1 MIDKN
6 TFRSVFA
13 DFDAEII
20 NQIISIYKNEHPIK
34 FRDIDT
40 SFRNRDFNNL
50 RSIAHGLKGVL
61 SQFFAS
67 EAQQQAKELE
77 FYSRELAEYYSDK
90 PGLEL
95 EDEHEKRLKQLIETL
110 KNSSLLV
117 IEDLK
122 EIQTEYK

>member
-20 NQIISIYKNEHPIK
+20 NQIITIYKNEHPIK

-67 EAQQQAKELE
+67 EAQQQAKDLE
-77 FYSRELAEYYSDK
+77 FFARELAEYYNDK
-90 PGLEL
+90 PGLEM
-95 EDEHEKRLKQLIETL
+95 EDEHEERLEHLIETL
-110 KNSSLLV
+110 RNSSLIV

-122 EIQTEYK
+122 DIQAEYK

>member
-1 MIDKN
+1 MIDKD

-34 FRDIDT
+34 FRDIEA
-40 SFRNRDFNNL
+40 SFQNRDFNNL

-67 EAQQQAKELE
+67 EAQQQAKDLE
-77 FYSRELAEYYSDK
+77 FFARELAEYYSNK
-90 PGLEL
+90 PGVDL
-95 EDEHEKRLKQLIETL
+95 EDEHKMRLENLIETL
-110 KNSSLLV
+110 RNSSLVV
-117 IEDLK
+117 IQDLQ
-122 EIQTEYK
+122 EIKAEYN